1 VDLLRPLAGKK
12 EQRLT
17 VQCDCAD
24 RMVLGDE
31 GRLKQIII
39 NIVSNAIKYTGTG
52 GCIEVRLECLSD
64 HRCRFSCKD
73 NGIGMSESFVQHI
86 CEDYTRAE
94 GSRVSKEQGTGL
106 GMSVVKGFTDL
117 MSGTLHIE
125 SELGRGSEF
134 SVEFPFP
141 DASDEQREAVLH
153 PSAEVASEDA
163 RYSGKKVLLVE
174 DNTLNAEIAM
184 ELLQS
189 IGLSVDWVE
198 NGRAGVDRYEA
209 SAPGEYS
216 AVFMDMQMPV
226 IDGVEATK
234 RIRASSRADHDIP
247 IFAMTSNTF
256 ATDRRSCREAGMN
269 GYIPMPVNI
278 KSIIGELSEII

>member
-1 VDLLRPLAGKK
+1 MDLLCPLAGKK
-12 EQRLT
+12 EQRPT

-24 RMVLGDE
+24 RVVLGDE

-86 CEDYTRAE
+86 CEIYTRAE

-117 MSGTLHIE
+117 MGGTLHIE

-184 ELLQS
+184 GLLQS

-256 ATDRRSCREAGMN
+256 APDRRSCREAGMN

>member
-1 VDLLRPLAGKK
+1 MPP
-12 EQRLT
+12 T
-17 VQCDCAD
+17 
-24 RMVLGDE
+24 
-31 GRLKQIII
+31 
-39 NIVSNAIKYTGTG
+39 S
-52 GCIEVRLECLSD
+52 
-64 HRCRFSCKD
+64 
-73 NGIGMSESFVQHI
+73 
-86 CEDYTRAE
+86 
-94 GSRVSKEQGTGL
+94 
-106 GMSVVKGFTDL
+106 
-117 MSGTLHIE
+117 
-125 SELGRGSEF
+125 
-134 SVEFPFP
+134 
-141 DASDEQREAVLH
+141 
-153 PSAEVASEDA
+153 
-163 RYSGKKVLLVE
+163 SGKKVLLVE

-184 ELLQS
+184 GLLQS